1 VDEAVVFVFGT
12 SFAIP
17 RVSVYLVYF
26 HWSFIMSR
34 FLLFALALGLIYSV
48 SPSSINAQEKEER
61 SHASNMRTTQ
71 DGPTDGCTFE
81 IEDLFKK
88 VAGSIGGTV
97 GGGGAIDLHYAVRNG
112 EALYSVAT
120 ANGDLRF
127 VNQGPS
133 ATKLRWFDPLRGE
146 EEVRVLHP
154 GQALIS
160 QGHFGVPV
168 SEGTIILVEKAGPG
182 PISTGLASIPTAS
195 QFRGC
200 IPTDPCTTL
209 TSQQGKPHQMHDSI
223 HCLHNNGAFLP
234 WHRGYFA
241 SMELFLPW
249 HREYFTSVDTL
260 VGGTMCSIE
269 SYRGILGVLST
280 SSIEYK
286 FLLGDGSVR
295 FLGGQE
301 GDDIFIPN
309 AQLDVE
315 VSSAIWTKTLE
326 HGPGMHDSVHCIV
339 GGTIYS
345 ARTSNDPVFF
355 SHNPEWFSHNPEWF
369 SHNPEWITLLMPQTL
384 ELESGYPLP
393 FAISLE
399 TLIVPTDGDDIFM
412 PNAQPDE
419 LWGQVIANGL
429 EHGPGMHD
437 SILVLS
443 GEAQI
448 TQSQCQGACYVVTT
462 LVLQSET
469 NWPNGLLPAGKDDAL
484 K

>member
-1 VDEAVVFVFGT
+1 
-12 SFAIP
+12 
-17 RVSVYLVYF
+17 
-26 HWSFIMSR
+26 MSR

-61 SHASNMRTTQ
+61 SHASKRRTTQ

-88 VAGSIGGTV
+88 IAGSIGGTV
-97 GGGGAIDLHYAVRNG
+97 GGGGAIDLQYAVRNG

-133 ATKLRWFDPLRGE
+133 ATKVRWFDPLRGE

-168 SEGTIILVEKAGPG
+168 SEGTIILVEKAGLG

-280 SSIEYK
+280 SSTEYK
-286 FLLGDGSVR
+286 LLLGDGSVR
-295 FLGGQE
+295 FLGGHE

-309 AQLDVE
+309 AKVD
-315 VSSAIWTKTLE
+315 VSSAIWTQTLE

-345 ARTSNDPVFF
+345 ARTSNDPVF
-355 SHNPEWFSHNPEWF
+355 FSHNPEWF

-412 PNAQPDE
+412 PNVHPDD
-419 LWGQVIANGL
+419 LWGQVIAHGL

-443 GEAQI
+443 DDAQI
-448 TQSQCQGACYVVTT
+448 TQSQCQGACYVVTN
-462 LVLQSET
+462 LVLQGET
-469 NWPNGLLPAGKDDAL
+469 NWPKSLLPAGK
-484 K
+484 